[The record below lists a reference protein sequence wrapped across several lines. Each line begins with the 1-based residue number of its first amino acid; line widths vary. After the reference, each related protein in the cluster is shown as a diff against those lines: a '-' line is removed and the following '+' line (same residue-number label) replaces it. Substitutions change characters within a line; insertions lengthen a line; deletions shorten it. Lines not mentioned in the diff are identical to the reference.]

1 MVRDYYLTQ
10 EALELNYDDDPYINQ
25 YVNMWREH
33 FIASS
38 LRSKLLQSKSSDTN
52 DIEYLNPIIKELFNK
67 YSDNIQIDIELFDS
81 INLTSIPMHVSN
93 KNAAYQSPIPQFP
106 ILTDNHTI
114 DYGRSR

>member
-1 MVRDYYLTQ
+1 
-10 EALELNYDDDPYINQ
+10 
-25 YVNMWREH
+25 MWEEH

-38 LRSKLLQSKSSDTN
+38 LRSKLLQSKPSNTN

-67 YSDNIQIDIELFDS
+67 YSDNIQIDLELFDS